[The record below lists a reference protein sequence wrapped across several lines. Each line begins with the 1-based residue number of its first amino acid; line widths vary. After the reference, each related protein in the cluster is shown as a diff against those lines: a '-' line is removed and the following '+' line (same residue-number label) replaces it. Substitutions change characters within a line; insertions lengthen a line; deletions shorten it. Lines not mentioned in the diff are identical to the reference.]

1 MTRGEYLRQV
11 AEAYNAGRISA
22 DAYDAA
28 VMNADNLCEEEQNE

>member
-28 VMNADNLCEEEQNE
+28 VMNADNLCEEEPDE